1 MTKPSVEE
9 MRNQQSQMK
18 QILETVDTESYCYK
32 KVKLTIK
39 KIELA
44 CKQFEEDSFGFMRGG
59 AMDDAGMPFS
69 LQKSILDNLIA
80 FTEG

>member
-1 MTKPSVEE
+1 

-18 QILETVDTESYCYK
+18 QMLETVETENYCYNK
-32 KVKLTIK
+32 LKLTIQ

-69 LQKSILDNLIA
+69 LQKSMLDNLIA
-80 FTEG
+80 FTEGKSLSI